1 MEQVQGKITFSF
13 TCTCAML
20 KIGTKKRKDY
30 IAISLREQAQG
41 VQRNLSGE
49 ALNGYDDLHVAR
61 AFKEYFSLT
70 SE

>member
-1 MEQVQGKITFSF
+1 MEQVQGKITSF

-30 IAISLREQAQG
+30 IANSLREQAQG

-61 AFKEYFSLT
+61 AFKEYFSFT